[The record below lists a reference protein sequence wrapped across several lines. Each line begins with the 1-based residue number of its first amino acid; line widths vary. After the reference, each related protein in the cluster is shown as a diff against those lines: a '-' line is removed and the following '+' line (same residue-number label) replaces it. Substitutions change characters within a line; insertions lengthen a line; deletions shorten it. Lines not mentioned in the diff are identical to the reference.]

1 MDKLKYRMV
10 IQWSD
15 EDNCFLVALPD
26 FPGQDW
32 RTHGET
38 YEEAVTKGKEALES
52 LIESYLANRET
63 LPKPLVLMADSQS
76 IS

>member
-15 EDNCFLVALPD
+15 EDNCFLVGLPD

-32 RTHGET
+32 RTHGAT
-38 YEEAVTKGKEALES
+38 YEEAVAKGQEALES
-52 LIESYLANRET
+52 LIESYVESGEA
-63 LPKPLVLMADSQS
+63 LPEPLILNVV
-76 IS
+76 

>member
-15 EDNCFLVALPD
+15 EDNCFLVGLPD

-32 RTHGET
+32 RTHGAT
-38 YEEAVTKGKEALES
+38 YEEAVAKGQEALES
-52 LIESYLANRET
+52 LIESYVESGEA
-63 LPKPLVLMADSQS
+63 LPKPLILNVV
-76 IS
+76 

>member
-1 MDKLKYRMV
+1 MDKLKYQMV

-32 RTHGET
+32 RTHGDT
-38 YEEAVTKGKEALES
+38 YEEAVAKGKEALES
-52 LIESYLANRET
+52 LIISYKADGEP
-63 LPKPLVLMADSQS
+63 LPEPTVTKAA
-76 IS
+76 